1 MKNIQQQ
8 EIILNRISDLFK
20 KIELVAETSGFKPD
34 EITEVLPFNYI
45 DDLGLRQPDIR
56 SMASSRKNV
65 FESALKT
72 NKA

>member
-8 EIILNRISDLFK
+8 EIILNHISDLFK

-34 EITEVLPFNYI
+34 EISEILPFNYI

-56 SMASSRKNV
+56 SLASSRKHV
-65 FESALKT
+65 FESAMKT
-72 NKA
+72 QKV